1 MTAPRL
7 VRAAQPRNLSFR
19 NPVALRRSAWF
30 IEGAWQG
37 VARSALAAL
46 VALPMLV
53 TQNEALADS
62 RLPYGPNTCK
72 NGFVFREAYKDDQ
85 VCVSTEVRAQV
96 ARDNAA
102 AVSRIQPGVG
112 HSGPNT
118 CKEGFVWRLA
128 RPQDLVCVDPSQR
141 TQAAD
146 DNRTAYSRQ
155 QARLTEPRSVPP
167 KRRPPLVDLGP
178 DGKPL
183 PPGASGVVQCKLS
196 HVHCPPRM
204 AVAYDDNVGCICRRE

>member
-1 MTAPRL
+1 MKAPRIL
-7 VRAAQPRNLSFR
+7 REAQPSSLFFR
-19 NPVALRRSAWF
+19 NPEAIRRPARSIA
-30 IEGAWQG
+30 GAWQV
-37 VARSALAAL
+37 VARFALAAL

-72 NGFVFREAYKDDQ
+72 NGFVFREAYKNDQ

-102 AVSRIQPGVG
+102 AVSRIQPGG
-112 HSGPNT
+112 GRSGPNT
-118 CKEGFVWRLA
+118 CKEGFVWRLT

-146 DNRTAYSRQ
+146 DNRNAYSRQ
-155 QARLTEPRSVPP
+155 QARLTEPRPVPP
-167 KRRPPLVDLGP
+167 KPRAPVVAVDA
-178 DGKPL
+178 DGKAL
-183 PPGASGVVQCKLS
+183 PPGPSGEAQCKLGGAR
-196 HVHCPPRM
+196 CPPRM
-204 AVAYDDNVGCICRRE
+204 AVAYDDDVGCICRE